1 MAWERIAYS
10 CIRVGGHNDVSSYL
24 SEWLGPGGMVAEWL
38 CQAQCGAFN
47 MAKVAK
53 WLQHGGTVEWWH
65 SAVWEITLGLRQRA
79 QGVMAV
85 GFRRD

>member
-1 MAWERIAYS
+1 M
-10 CIRVGGHNDVSSYL
+10 GGHNDVSSYL
-24 SEWLGPGGMVAEWL
+24 SEWLGPGGKVAEWL
-38 CQAQCGAFN
+38 CQAQCGALN
-47 MAKVAK
+47 MARVAQ
-53 WLQHGGTVEWWH
+53 WLQHGGSVAWWWLVAETWWH